1 MITEMGLSERRAC
14 RIVGLARSVQQY
26 RPVPKDDAAV
36 VERMKALASENRR
49 YGYLRLDAMLRREGL
64 VVKGRSVTSLA
75 TPHPYIR
82 VTDMRMG
89 KVDLS
94 NIHYVPEDVAPTISR
109 YTIDAGDLYISCAGS
124 LGIVG
129 QVPDILHGAN
139 LTENANRIS
148 AIRINPTYL
157 LHVLMSEMIQGHIQN
172 IQTVGAQPKLALG
185 RIRSFEIPCPNDP
198 KEQKAIAEALSDA
211 DALIE
216 GLERLIAKKRLI
228 KQGAMQ
234 DLLTAKRR
242 LPGFSGEWVKTNLRK
257 LLKSTPTY
265 GINSAA
271 CALGSGGYDYLRITD
286 IDEHGQLRQD
296 GRAEVL
302 HPSATHYFLEP
313 DEIVVARTGAST
325 GKSHQYTGPKER
337 TVYAGFLI
345 KLAPAIT
352 EVVPSYL
359 FQFLQ
364 TDAYWSWIGEN
375 SVRSGQPGIN
385 GQQLSGMTLLV
396 PQDLKE
402 QKAIAE
408 VLGDMDAEIQA
419 LDTRLEKAR
428 QVKEGMMQNL
438 LTGRIR
444 LV

>member
-1 MITEMGLSERRAC
+1 MVMEEIAALPEDWAFVPLGDLMNFQNGFNTDKSAYGRGLRFANVLELITNTHLKAESIPGRVATSTLETSRYLVQRGDVLFNRTSETQEE
-14 RIVGLARSVQQY
+14 VGLASVYLDDEPILFGGFVLRGKLTTSSMDPLFAGYALRSQVVRQQII
-26 RPVPKDDAAV
+26 AAGQGGI
-36 VERMKALASENRR
+36 RANI
-49 YGYLRLDAMLRREGL
+49 GQQ
-64 VVKGRSVTSLA
+64 SLA
-75 TPHPYIR
+75 KI
-82 VTDMRMG
+82 
-89 KVDLS
+89 KVALPML
-94 NIHYVPEDVAPTISR
+94 PE
-109 YTIDAGDLYISCAGS
+109 
-124 LGIVG
+124 
-129 QVPDILHGAN
+129 Q
-139 LTENANRIS
+139 E
-148 AIRINPTYL
+148 
-157 LHVLMSEMIQGHIQN
+157 
-172 IQTVGAQPKLALG
+172 
-185 RIRSFEIPCPNDP
+185 
-198 KEQKAIAEALSDA
+198 AIAEALSDA